1 MYIIPNVFS
10 KEQIEYANQSIDEC
24 SEIEEQSAYGR
35 YMFHELNWDYS
46 FQSTVLHQAEE
57 AVGEKLIWTGAGCAE
72 YTAKAGEPN
81 LPPHFDG
88 DTTDYI
94 MTYQLSSNKD
104 WPLGVDYNVV
114 TLEDNS
120 GVIFEPN
127 KNIHWRTH
135 AKFEDGEFVRMMFFR
150 FQKPMMSDYS
160 DMALSISDPIF
171 DDINEFR
178 DSIVATILN

>member
-10 KEQIEYANQSIDEC
+10 KQQVEYANSLIDA
-24 SEIEEQSAYGR
+24 SPDIEEQPQYGR
-35 YMFHELNWDYS
+35 YLFHEVYWS
-46 FQSTVLHQAEE
+46 EEFKSTSLHVVEE
-57 AVGEKLIWTGAGCAE
+57 TVGEKLLWTSAGCAE
-72 YTAKAGEPN
+72 YTAKAGEPD

-88 DTTDYI
+88 DNTDYI
-94 MTYQLSSNKD
+94 MTYQLSSNKV

-135 AKFEDGEFVRMMFFR
+135 AKFEDGEFVRMIFFR

-160 DMALSISDPIF
+160 HMALDLNNPAF
-171 DDINEFR
+171 DDIKEFR
-178 DSIVATILN
+178 NSIVATVLS

>member
-10 KEQIEYANQSIDEC
+10 KEQIEYAMQNIAS
-24 SEIEEQSAYGR
+24 SPNIEEQSRYGR
-35 YMFHELNWDYS
+35 YMFHDMNWDEG
-46 FQSTVLHQAEE
+46 FQSTALHQAEE
-57 AVGEKLIWTGAGCAE
+57 AVGEKLLWAGAGCAE

-88 DTTDYI
+88 DSTDYI
-94 MTYQLSSNKD
+94 MTYQLSSNKA
-104 WPLGVDYNVV
+104 WPLGVDFNVV

-135 AKFEDGEFVRMMFFR
+135 TKFEDGEFVRMMFFR
-150 FQKPMMSDYS
+150 FQRPIMSDYS
-160 DMALSISDPIF
+160 DMAKDLKDPIF

-178 DSIVATILN
+178 DSIVATVLS